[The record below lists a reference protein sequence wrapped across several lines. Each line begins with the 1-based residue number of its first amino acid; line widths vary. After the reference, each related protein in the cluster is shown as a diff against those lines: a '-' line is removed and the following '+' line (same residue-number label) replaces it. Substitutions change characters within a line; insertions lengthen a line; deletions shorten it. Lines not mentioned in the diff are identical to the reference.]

1 MVLLADKPADR
12 VAHTVLLAARL
23 ADRMVVMLI
32 PIVDLAGELARWM
45 AT

>member
-1 MVLLADKPADR
+1 VLLADKPADR

-23 ADRMVVMLI
+23 ADRAVMLF
-32 PIVDLAGELARWM
+32 PIVDLAGESARWM